1 MSEAQGQALSTSVWG
16 GGVSPFAVGSR
27 KLGMWLFIMSDAL
40 TFSAILM
47 SYSYVRVANA
57 DWPRPFHLWPSIAVA
72 SIMTFCLLSSS
83 VTMVLAVAAAH
94 RGERSRSAKWIMA
107 TMAGGLAFILL
118 HANEWR
124 LLIEEGL
131 RPFENPWGTPLFGAA
146 FFTCTGL
153 HMLHVSVGVVYLGF
167 VAALFSRG
175 RIRSEDV
182 EVSGLYWH
190 FVDLV
195 WMFIFPLIYLMSARM

>member
-1 MSEAQGQALSTSVWG
+1 MAEARAEVGTSVWG
-16 GGVSPFAVGSR
+16 GGVSPFAVGSK
-27 KLGMWLFIMSDAL
+27 KLGMWLFILSDAL
-40 TFSAILM
+40 TFSAVLI
-47 SYSYVRVANA
+47 SYSYVRVANP
-57 DWPRPFHLWPSIAVA
+57 DWPRPFHPWPSITVA

-94 RGERSRSAKWIMA
+94 RGERSRAAKWIMA
-107 TMAGGLAFILL
+107 TMAGGLAFLLL

-124 LLIEEGL
+124 QLIEEGL

-146 FFTCTGL
+146 FFTCTGM
-153 HMLHVSVGVVYLGF
+153 HTLHVTVGVVYLGF
-167 VAALFSRG
+167 IATLFSRG
-175 RIRSEDV
+175 KIDSEDV

-195 WMFIFPLIYLMSARM
+195 WMFIFPLIYLLSAKV